1 MRYVRRFREIVS
13 TLRFQIVL
21 WCTAVVFVIV
31 IIKNVAVREVEDY
44 LVRHSYD
51 EFLLASLEDVDLLIA
66 RTEKVGATHLADAL
80 NNKVQSNDYRS
91 WFLQL
96 FDANGRLVWGSS
108 NAPTLQPPVFAK
120 ESNGPYDFAKHRVFE
135 RKLKKDSGEWY
146 YLRCGF
152 QQIVLQDD
160 IALINRILL
169 LASFS
174 ILIFAPIGAYFIAL
188 RATRPIAQI
197 IATASHLQPSNLNER
212 LPIRGTGDEL
222 DQLSTT
228 INGMLDRLASF
239 IDQNRDFVA
248 NAAHEL
254 RSPLT
259 AIRSSVEVALNRGR
273 TPEEYAAVLTDV
285 MEEVSRLAGLVNRL
299 LILAEADA
307 GRLTGTD
314 QRTRLDKIVLESADM
329 FEAVAEA
336 NGVHL
341 VVGEVAEAVVAGDET
356 CLRQVVRNLLDNAI
370 KYNRPDGEVLVRLQ
384 IDDLQKLA
392 TLTVK
397 DSGIGIDPNVLPRV
411 FERFYRADK
420 ARTREKERLGYGLGL
435 SICQT
440 IVRALRGEIAIET
453 TSDEGT
459 TFVVQLPLLLNPP
472 AGTPAPAHIAA
483 SAG

>member
-1 MRYVRRFREIVS
+1 
-13 TLRFQIVL
+13 
-21 WCTAVVFVIV
+21 
-31 IIKNVAVREVEDY
+31 
-44 LVRHSYD
+44 
-51 EFLLASLEDVDLLIA
+51 
-66 RTEKVGATHLADAL
+66 
-80 NNKVQSNDYRS
+80 
-91 WFLQL
+91 
-96 FDANGRLVWGSS
+96 
-108 NAPTLQPPVFAK
+108 
-120 ESNGPYDFAKHRVFE
+120 
-135 RKLKKDSGEWY
+135 
-146 YLRCGF
+146 
-152 QQIVLQDD
+152 
-160 IALINRILL
+160 
-169 LASFS
+169 
-174 ILIFAPIGAYFIAL
+174 
-188 RATRPIAQI
+188 
-197 IATASHLQPSNLNER
+197 
-212 LPIRGTGDEL
+212 
-222 DQLSTT
+222 
-228 INGMLDRLASF
+228 LASF